1 MNEFRS
7 DQPANEVHSALK
19 SALQALEKAQQGAVL
34 WFGEIL
40 DRKLYLELGYSSINQ
55 YAERELGFSATRTG
69 DFIMLCRR
77 LKKLPRVKAKVESG
91 ELGYTAARV
100 LAPIVDMTNE
110 EGWLEFALN
119 NSRRD
124 LEKEVKRAKREAVEA
139 KAGQHTLMVVP
150 ETHPAAVVPVRVT
163 MEISPTQFARYEK
176 LWEQIRKKGGAPADK
191 VEAVLE
197 MMAAYV
203 SGSETSPRGDVAGTV
218 TPPAQI
224 HIHQCPDCSKS
235 TVVTSKGE
243 LEIGEAELERAL
255 CDCQVS
261 QPGKRNTASIP
272 PAVRRKVMVRSR
284 HRCQRPGCGHTRF
297 LEVHHLVPRSRGGS
311 NDLDNLICLCSG
323 CHKLLH
329 EDKAGFLVKSPQMA
343 YKWNSSGS
351 WMVLT

>member
-7 DQPANEVHSALK
+7 DQPASEVHSALK
-19 SALQALEKAQQGAVL
+19 SALQALEKAQRCAVL

-40 DRKLYLELGYSSINQ
+40 DRKLFLELGYSSINQ
-55 YAERELGFSATRTG
+55 YAERELGFSTSRTG
-69 DFIMLCRR
+69 DFIMLCQR
-77 LKKLPRVKAKVESG
+77 LKKLPKVKEKVESG

-100 LAPIVDMTNE
+100 LAPIADQANE

-139 KAGQHTLMVVP
+139 KAGQQTLLAVP
-150 ETHPAAVVPVRVT
+150 KSRPVAVVPVRVT
-163 MEISPTQFARYEK
+163 MEMSPTQFARYEK
-176 LWEQIRKKGGAPADK
+176 LWEQVRKKSGAPADK

-197 MMAAYV
+197 IMAAYV
-203 SGSETSPRGDVAGTV
+203 SGAETSPRGDVAGAV

-243 LEIGEAELERAL
+243 LEIGEAEFERAM

-261 QPGKRNTASIP
+261 RPGERNTTSIP
-272 PAVRRKVMVRSR
+272 PAVRRKVLAHSR

-311 NDLDNLICLCSG
+311 NDLDNLVCLCSG

-329 EDKAGFLVKSPQMA
+329 EKKTGFLVKSPQVA
-343 YKWNSSGS
+343 YEWNSC
-351 WMVLT
+351 VF